1 MNSRI
6 AALVLLLCFTLAD
19 CAATV
24 AATVIVLPEKAS
36 RLERLAAQEVRRY
49 VYLRSGS
56 VLPIIPKIAK
66 GDAIVL
72 STNAAAF
79 AESRDL
85 SPQSFLLKTIAT
97 NGHSI
102 LYIIGSDDVGVLYG
116 AYRVAELLGVRFY
129 LHGDVLPDEQVPFS
143 IPQLDERSKPL
154 FALRGIQPFHD
165 FPEGPDWWNADDYK
179 AIEAQLAKM
188 RMNFIGLH
196 TYPEGHPIAEPTV
209 WIGKPDD
216 FKKNGDVTFSY
227 PSSYANTLRKGWGY
241 DRQAPARD
249 FSFGAADLFEVD
261 AYGSDPM
268 LGHCPEP
275 KSPTECNDVFNR
287 TSHMLREAFDFAHEL
302 HIKTCVGTETP
313 LTVPKAVA
321 AHVAPRPPSIESLY
335 LGIFQRAAKAY
346 PLDYYWLWTPEHW
359 TWQEVK
365 PEQVTTTTN
374 DLAVAYSAFKKASVP
389 FQLATCGWVLGPP
402 SDRAM
407 FDKILSNDVAI
418 SCINRHV
425 GNTPIDAGFKNI
437 TNHSKWAIPWLEDD
451 GALTSPELWVSR
463 MRRDAADALDYG
475 CDGLMGIHWRT
486 RVLSP
491 NVSALQQAMWSQPWK
506 VGTNRPCDD
515 FYRDWAEHE
524 FGSEVAEA
532 AVTIFKQIDGHLPR
546 PTDWTTGP
554 GGLRPDTRPWEK
566 VENEFWYVDAF
577 ATLAPKVAGKG
588 NRERYEY
595 WNHQFQYMKA
605 TAKLRC
611 AWQDF
616 NKAMERVRSATDPA
630 AKTKLAREAALPSRE
645 LIVERLDSVYHHLLA
660 TVSTKGEM
668 GVVANWEEHI
678 LPDLLLKPGAE
689 LEQLL
694 GEKLPP
700 ESLPKKTYYGPLR
713 VFVPTVCSIVNAGEK
728 LQLKAIVLSQTPV
741 ATVVLKYREIGAR
754 NYKQT
759 TLRNVARS
767 IYTAHLP
774 AMKNDLEYYIEATNG
789 SEKSVFPAT
798 APEIAQTVV
807 VLR

>member
-1 MNSRI
+1 M
-6 AALVLLLCFTLAD
+6 V
-19 CAATV
+19 CAPTFAT
-24 AATVIVLPEKAS
+24 TVIVLPKKAS
-36 RLERLAAQEVRRY
+36 RLQKLAAQEVRRY
-49 VYLRSGS
+49 VYLRSAT
-56 VLPIIPKIAK
+56 VLPIVSKPDG
-66 GDAIVL
+66 GDAIVF
-72 STNAAAF
+72 STNALAF
-79 AESRDL
+79 QECDL
-85 SPQSFLLKTIAT
+85 PPQAFLLKTVVT
-97 NGHSI
+97 NGHST
-102 LYIIGSDDVGVLYG
+102 LSIIGGDDLGILYG
-116 AYRVAELLGVRFY
+116 AYRFTEILGARFY

-143 IPQLDERSKPL
+143 VPDLDEPSKPL

-179 AIEAQLAKM
+179 ALEAQLVRM

-196 TYPEGHPIAEPTV
+196 TYPEGHPNAEPTV
-209 WIGKPDD
+209 WIGQPGD

-227 PSSYANTLRKGWGY
+227 PSSYANTLRNGWGY
-241 DRQAPARD
+241 GRQAPTSE

-268 LGHCPEP
+268 LGNCPEP
-275 KSPTECNDVFNR
+275 ITPAGCNDVFNR
-287 TSHMLREAFDFAHEL
+287 TSHMLRDAFNFAHEL
-302 HIKTCVGTETP
+302 QIKTCVGTETP
-313 LTVPKAVA
+313 IVIPKLVA
-321 AHVAPRPPSIESLY
+321 GRIAPRAPSFESLY
-335 LGIFQRAAKAY
+335 CGIFQRAAKAY
-346 PLDYYWLWTPEHW
+346 DIDYYWLWTPETW
-359 TWQEVK
+359 TFQEVK
-365 PEQVTTTTN
+365 PEQVTATTN
-374 DLAVAYSAFKKASVP
+374 DLAIAYSALKKAKLP

-407 FDKILSNDVAI
+407 FGKILPDDVPI

-425 GNTPIDAGFKNI
+425 GNMPIDAGFKTI

-491 NVSALQQAMWSQPWK
+491 NIGALQQSMWSQSWK
-506 VGTNRPCDD
+506 NGTNRPCED

-524 FGSEVAEA
+524 FGPAVGEA
-532 AVTIFKQIDGHLPR
+532 ASKIFTQIDGKLPR
-546 PTDWTTGP
+546 PTDWIKGP
-554 GGLRPDTRPWEK
+554 GGLKPDTRPWEI
-566 VENEFWYVDAF
+566 VQNEFWYADGF
-577 ATLAPKVAGKG
+577 ATLQPAVSGKG
-588 NRERYEY
+588 NRERFDY

-611 AWQDF
+611 AWHDF
-616 NKAMERVRSATDPA
+616 NKAMERVRVTTDPA
-630 AKTKLAREAALPSRE
+630 EKTKLARELALPARE
-645 LIVERLDSVYHHLLA
+645 LIIERLDSVCHHLLA

-678 LPDLLLKPGAE
+678 LPDLLIKPGVE

-700 ESLPKKTYYGPLR
+700 EALPKKAYYGPLR
-713 VFVPTVCSIVNAGEK
+713 IIVPTVCSIANAGEK
-728 LQLKAIVLSQTPV
+728 LQIKAIVLSQTPV
-741 ATVVLKYREIGAR
+741 TSVTLKYREIGAR
-754 NYKQT
+754 NYKQLPLR
-759 TLRNVARS
+759 TLARAV
-767 IYTAHLP
+767 YTVQLP
-774 AMKNDLEYYIEATNG
+774 SLKNDLEYYVEATNE
-789 SEKSVFPAT
+789 SETSMFPAT